1 MIKCWFESCVNAYKG
16 YTPGVR
22 FLKKLTTVR
31 RRKPIRLTLSY
42 V

>member
-1 MIKCWFESCVNAYKG
+1 MIEALTYVTGSS
-16 YTPGVR
+16 GVH
-22 FLKKLTTVR
+22 FFKKLTTVR